1 MLQQLSKK
9 CEEEK
14 MKIAENSVVVIDYKL
29 TDNDG
34 EVIDSSEGAGPLAYL
49 HGMGNIITGLE
60 EALLGKE
67 AGDEVKAS
75 IEPAKAYGERQEDM
89 KQEVPRDLF
98 SGIDNIELGMQFQS
112 ETEQGPVM
120 VTVVAVEEE
129 MVTVDGNHP
138 LAGVHLNFDVTIRE
152 VREAS
157 EEELA
162 HGHVH
167 GEGGHQH

>member
-1 MLQQLSKK
+1 
-9 CEEEK
+9 
-14 MKIAENSVVVIDYKL
+14 MKVSENSVVVIDYKL

-60 EALLGKE
+60 DALLGKE

-120 VTVVAVEEE
+120 VTVVAVEED

>member
-1 MLQQLSKK
+1 
-9 CEEEK
+9 
-14 MKIAENSVVVIDYKL
+14 MKVSENSVVVIDYKL

>member
-1 MLQQLSKK
+1 
-9 CEEEK
+9 
-14 MKIAENSVVVIDYKL
+14 MKVSENAVVVIDYTL
-29 TDNDG
+29 TDNEG

-75 IEPAKAYGERQEDM
+75 IEPAKGYGERHEDM
-89 KQEVPRDLF
+89 KQEVPKELF
-98 SGIDNIELGMQFQS
+98 GGIDNIEVGMQFQS
-112 ETEQGPVM
+112 ETDDGPVM
-120 VTVVAVEEE
+120 VTVVAIEEE
-129 MVTVDGNHP
+129 MITVDGNHP
-138 LAGVHLNFDVTIRE
+138 LAGVHLNFDVKVRE

-157 EEELA
+157 EEELE

>member
-1 MLQQLSKK
+1 
-9 CEEEK
+9 
-14 MKIAENSVVVIDYKL
+14 MKVAENAVVVIDYTL

-49 HGMGNIITGLE
+49 QGMGNIIPGLE

-75 IEPAKAYGERQEDM
+75 IEPEKAYGERHEDM
-89 KQEVPRDLF
+89 KQDVPKELF
-98 SGIDNIELGMQFQS
+98 GGIDNIEVGMQFQS
-112 ETEQGPVM
+112 ETDEGPVM
-120 VTVVAVEEE
+120 VTVVSIGEE
-129 MVTVDGNHP
+129 MITVDGNHP
-138 LAGVHLNFDVTIRE
+138 LAGGHLNFDVKIRE

-157 EEELA
+157 AEELE

-167 GEGGHQH
+167 GEGGHHH